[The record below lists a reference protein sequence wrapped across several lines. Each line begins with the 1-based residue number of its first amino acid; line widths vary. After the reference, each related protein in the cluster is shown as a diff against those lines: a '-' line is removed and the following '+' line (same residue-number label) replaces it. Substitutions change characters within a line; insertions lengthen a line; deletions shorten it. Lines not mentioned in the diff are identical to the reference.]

1 MKPALILEAA
11 RRGLRDPEFRRGAR
25 DLAAF
30 APGIG
35 AWGVV
40 TGVAM
45 VQSGLPV
52 PLAVL
57 MSLVVYAGTAQLS
70 ALPLMAAGAPAWV
83 VWAVAFCVNL
93 RFVIYSAQWQPY
105 VAHLPLARR
114 LAVTSLSADINFAV
128 FQRRWPTPEPQPGQL
143 PYFLGGGLLL
153 WLVWQ
158 LTSMVGILAAGA
170 IPLHWGLG
178 FAGTLAM
185 LGLTYGLID
194 GRAGAVAAGVAA
206 TAAVATFAL
215 PLKLN
220 IVVAIAAAVA
230 AGLLV
235 DTLSRRADAAG
246 RA

>member
-1 MKPALILEAA
+1 MLNALRQAWA
-11 RRGLRDPEFRRGAR
+11 DPHLRQGAR
-25 DLAAF
+25 DLAPF
-30 APGIG
+30 APGIA

-45 VQSGLPV
+45 VQSGLSL

-57 MSLVVYAGTAQLS
+57 MSLIVYAGTAQLS
-70 ALPLMAAGAPAWV
+70 ALPLMAAGAPMWV
-83 VWAVAFCVNL
+83 VWAAAFCVNL
-93 RFVIYSAQWQPY
+93 RFVIYSAQWRPY
-105 VAHLPLARR
+105 LAHLPRPAR
-114 LAVTSLSADINFAV
+114 LAITSLSADINFAV
-128 FQRRWPTPEPQPGQL
+128 FQRRWREPRPQPGQV

-153 WLVWQ
+153 WVVWQ
-158 LTSMVGILAAGA
+158 AASMVGILAAGT

-194 GRAGAVAAGVAA
+194 SRSGWVAAAVSGAAAVAA
-206 TAAVATFAL
+206 FAL

-230 AGLLV
+230 AWLL
-235 DTLSRRADAAG
+235 TESLTRRPG
-246 RA
+246 RDGASA